1 MFSTLL
7 SNCDTTARHF
17 ELVDSLMFK
26 ICLMT
31 AEKRDRERLQDMAS
45 ARLRYRNDERN
56 KRMRVDIAGL
66 KAQLDISRDEVADL
80 RAQKEELEKRIAEL
94 ICEDEMR
101 RSR

>member
-7 SNCDTTARHF
+7 SNCDTAAHSF
-17 ELVDSLMFK
+17 ELVNSLMFK

-31 AEKRDRERLQDMAS
+31 AEKRDHVRLQDMAS
-45 ARLRYRNDERN
+45 ARLRYRNDDRL
-56 KRMRVDIAGL
+56 KRMRVDMAVL

-80 RAQKEELEKRIAEL
+80 RAQKEELEKRVMEL

-101 RSR
+101 RSC

>member
-7 SNCDTTARHF
+7 SKCDTAARNF

-56 KRMRVDIAGL
+56 KRMRVDIAVL
-66 KAQLDISRDEVADL
+66 KAQLNISRDEVADL
-80 RAQKEELEKRIAEL
+80 RAQKDELEKRVMEL